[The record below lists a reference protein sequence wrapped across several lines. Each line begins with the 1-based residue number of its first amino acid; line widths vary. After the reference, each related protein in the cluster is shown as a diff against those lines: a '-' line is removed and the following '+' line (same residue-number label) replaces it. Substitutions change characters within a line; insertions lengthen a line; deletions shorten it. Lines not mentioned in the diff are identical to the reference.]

1 MNQIETLHLFPQ
13 LTAELIQLL
22 KSLETKDWLKPSPI
36 KGRTV
41 KDLVAHLTDGSL
53 RKLSIQRDGF
63 NDETN
68 IPKINSYGD
77 LVNHIQTLNSDWM
90 NVARRLS
97 PEILIDLL
105 EYAQGQ
111 LNDFIKRLDPH
122 GRALFPVSWA
132 GESESQNWFDIAR
145 EYTEVWHHQMQIR
158 MALGKPI
165 LLEPKYSEP
174 LYDTFM
180 LGLPHLFKDL
190 QDFEQNYKVKISLS
204 GSLNKSWLI
213 ERQAEKWVIIEEKN
227 LEIIHTSLEVPDDIA
242 WKVFTNTD
250 RDKEKYKAMIK
261 STGDA
266 RFALRLLEYVTV
278 MS

>member
-1 MNQIETLHLFPQ
+1 
-13 LTAELIQLL
+13 
-22 KSLETKDWLKPSPI
+22 
-36 KGRTV
+36 
-41 KDLVAHLTDGSL
+41 
-53 RKLSIQRDGF
+53 
-63 NDETN
+63 
-68 IPKINSYGD
+68 
-77 LVNHIQTLNSDWM
+77 M

-111 LNDFIKRLDPH
+111 LNDFIKRLDTH

-227 LEIIHTSLEVPDDIA
+227 LEIIHTSLEVPDDRA